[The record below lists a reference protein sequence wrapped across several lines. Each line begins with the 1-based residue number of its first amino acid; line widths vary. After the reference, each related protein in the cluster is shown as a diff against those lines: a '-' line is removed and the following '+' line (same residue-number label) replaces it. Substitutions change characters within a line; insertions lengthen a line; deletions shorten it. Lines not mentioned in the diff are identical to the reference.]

1 MIAAGEL
8 VRLEV
13 CPTRRDRVTLEKFVP
28 GALLAALAPASFFYR
43 VSVNGEMKTCTPDPL
58 RARDVFRDSCR
69 WAVTI

>member
-13 CPTRRDRVTLEKFVP
+13 QPTRRDRVTLEKFQP

-43 VSVNGEMKTCTPDPL
+43 VSINGEMKTCTPDPL
-58 RARDVFRDSCR
+58 RARAAFRDCCR
-69 WAVTI
+69 WAVTV

>member
-13 CPTRRDRVTLEKFVP
+13 RPTRRARVTIEKFQP

-43 VSVNGEMKTCTPDPL
+43 VTLNGEMKTCTPDPL
-58 RARDVFRDSCR
+58 RARAAFRDCCR
-69 WAVTI
+69 WAVTV

>member
-13 CPTRRDRVTLEKFVP
+13 QPTNRDRVTLEKFRP

-43 VSVNGEMKTCTPDPL
+43 VSINGEMKTCTPDPL
-58 RARDVFRDSCR
+58 KARAAFRESCR
-69 WAVTI
+69 WAVTV